1 MTTAALTQELR
12 LVEDDLARLRKTA
25 ADLRRR
31 IGDRDEE
38 PTDAAERSALIEAA
52 EEQEALIDQLEA
64 RREHL
69 LRRLGGLT
77 DADRESHRLRGLQ
90 PRVVLS
96 GSENP
101 APLAVRLA
109 TWMEDVPAAPGA
121 QGGRRGGESPD
132 EGAAV
137 PLAVRRHDQP
147 TSHLDQAAAGG
158 CSRRCWSTREVVR
171 SSG

>member
-1 MTTAALTQELR
+1 MTTAALTEELR

-69 LRRLGGLT
+69 LRRLGGPT
-77 DADRESHRLRGLQ
+77 GTDRESHRLRGLQ

-96 GSENP
+96 GSENL
-101 APLAVRLA
+101 AP
-109 TWMEDVPAAPGA
+109 
-121 QGGRRGGESPD
+121 
-132 EGAAV
+132 
-137 PLAVRRHDQP
+137 
-147 TSHLDQAAAGG
+147 
-158 CSRRCWSTREVVR
+158 
-171 SSG
+171 